1 MTSWRQTAS
10 AQTQSDLD
18 GLVSSALD
26 FAQQQLTKH
35 GEFYPFGLVVDL
47 DAATRIIDITTNDAH
62 PRSHAVIERCREMI
76 TGQRAAIRASAVC
89 ADVQIKTA
97 GTDAIQVELE
107 HADGIALI
115 IVLPYTKRR
124 RNKIDYGQL
133 GASTGEH
140 RIWSPPN
147 R

>member
-10 AQTQSDLD
+10 SQTQSELD
-18 GLVSSALD
+18 GLVSTALD
-26 FAQQQLTKH
+26 LAQQQLTNH

-47 DAATRIIDITTNDAH
+47 DAVTRIIDVTTVDVN
-62 PRSHAVIERCREMI
+62 PSSRAVIERCRELI
-76 TGQRAAIRASAVC
+76 TCQRAAIRASAVC

-97 GTDAIQVELE
+97 ATDAIQVDLE
-107 HADGIALI
+107 HADGIALT

-133 GASTGEH
+133 RASTGEH